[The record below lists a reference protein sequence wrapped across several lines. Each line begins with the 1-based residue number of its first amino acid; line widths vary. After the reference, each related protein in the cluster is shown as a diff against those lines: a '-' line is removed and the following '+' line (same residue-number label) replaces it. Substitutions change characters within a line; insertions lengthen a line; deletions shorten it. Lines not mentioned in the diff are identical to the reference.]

1 MDKFIDCLQ
10 RSSREASGH
19 EELADLL
26 QRDVDRDR
34 DNPDLDK
41 CLQIPAPRLS
51 TINAESQLFMPC
63 LKSHGIWIVWAPT

>member
-1 MDKFIDCLQ
+1 MKGSGALDKFIDCLR

-19 EELADLL
+19 EKLADLL

-41 CLQIPAPRLS
+41 WLRIQASRLS
-51 TINAESQLFMPC
+51 TIR
-63 LKSHGIWIVWAPT
+63 K